1 MDYCISDIHGCSK
14 TLAALLAT
22 LHLAETDTVY
32 FLGDYV
38 DRGLDSKGVL
48 DIVMAMPN
56 AVCHKGN
63 HEDMMLF
70 ALDNPEN
77 MGASYH
83 WGVNGGEA
91 TMDSFCGA
99 VSEKYITFLRGLK
112 LITELPDFYLCHAG
126 ISRDAMNTPEKML
139 LWDRDCLVDTD
150 ATGGRRLVCG
160 HTPTQM
166 HKIEELWRDKLVIDG
181 GCVFKNR
188 AEYGYLV
195 ALRLD
200 DMKLFVQRNID

>member
-1 MDYCISDIHGCSK
+1 MNYCISDIHGCSK
-14 TLAALLAT
+14 TLVALLAT
-22 LHLAETDTVY
+22 LPLTEADTVY

-38 DRGLDSKGVL
+38 DRGPDSKGVL

-70 ALDNPEN
+70 ALDNPDNSE
-77 MGASYH
+77 AAHH
-83 WGVNGGEA
+83 WYINGGKA
-91 TMDSFCGA
+91 ALASFGGT
-99 VSEKYITFLRGLK
+99 VPEEYVVFLRGLK

-126 ISRDAMNTPEKML
+126 ISRNAMNTPEEML
-139 LWDRDCLVDTD
+139 LWDRDCMVDTG

-160 HTPTQM
+160 HTPTEM
-166 HKIEELWRDKLVIDG
+166 HEIEELWRDKLVIDG
-181 GCVFKNR
+181 GCVFKNH

-200 DMKLFVQRNID
+200 DMKLFVQRNIE